1 MNANEGVRMPTN
13 DRRIFM
19 NATTLLARVIRMLV
33 MVIVMGAVVLG
44 SITWWASSKEAA
56 LRAEVEQ
63 LEVQLEQAIAA
74 REAAIQRLSRT
85 QRLARIEVLE
95 PPNGQA
101 SSTRIRFTELG
112 DDGRELASQE
122 FVVPG
127 REVHV
132 DAWTARF
139 PTEQVVGNDPLRGQT
154 LILLRRIY
162 SELMPPINGHA
173 IDTPGSVPNG
183 YAGTDKGRY
192 EQAIWRNFWR
202 IATNPAQARQ
212 HGVRVAQGEAIYK
225 PMAPGEVYDLRIESH
240 GGMTLIPVETLAS
253 AER

>member
-1 MNANEGVRMPTN
+1 MPTN
-13 DRRIFM
+13 NDRIFL
-19 NATTLLARVIRMLV
+19 NPTTLLASLIRMLV
-33 MVIVMGAVVLG
+33 LVIVMGGIVLG
-44 SITWWASSKEAA
+44 SITWWAAREEAA

-74 REAAIQRLSRT
+74 REAAIHRLSRT

-95 PPNGQA
+95 PLKGQTA
-101 SSTRIRFTELG
+101 STRIRFTELA
-112 DDGRELASQE
+112 DDSRELASQE

-127 REVHV
+127 QEVFV

-162 SELMPPINGHA
+162 SELMPPNEGLV
-173 IDTPGSVPNG
+173 IDTPGAVPNG
-183 YAGTDKGRY
+183 YAGTDKGRF
-192 EQAIWRNFWR
+192 EKAIWRNFWR
-202 IATNPAQARQ
+202 IAKSPAAARQ
-212 HGVRVAQGEAIYK
+212 HGVRVAQGEAVYK
-225 PMAPGEVYDLRIESH
+225 PMQPGEIYDLRIESN
-240 GGMTLIPVETLAS
+240 GGMTLIPVETIAS